1 MKAYLINLI
10 FLLISSTII
19 AQPELNSWLLNI
31 SDETGY
37 NNQPSNVQSIHYTNS
52 DVYISCSCIPGYD
65 IGPWA
70 GNPNQAENQNFCF
83 KITRSPQEASNYQA
97 TGMGHIGVWANGVSV
112 FNAKDA
118 FSYNNQGIWNQDAFV
133 FEGSSFDECL
143 GHPAPNGEYHNH
155 INPTCLY
162 DDLDDQNHSPIIGY
176 AFDGFPIYGAYA
188 FENSD
193 GTGAI
198 KRMETSYQLREIVQ
212 RNSLSDGT
220 ILNPSQYGPPVSSQ
234 DPLGNYLEDYEYV
247 EGHGD
252 LNEFNGRFCITPEY
266 PEGTFAYFVTI
277 SEIGIPEYPYVIGPS
292 YYGVVQS
299 GNTGPQSG
307 HNSIPS
313 SANSHN
319 LYVVETENQEPQLV
333 KMIDVLGREY
343 NFHPPGIFLFYIYD
357 NGITAKKFIP

>member
-1 MKAYLINLI
+1 MKTYLINVI
-10 FLLISSTII
+10 FVLSTTTTI

-31 SDETGY
+31 SGETGY

-83 KITRSPQEASNYQA
+83 KITRSPQEANNYQA
-97 TGMGHIGVWANGVSV
+97 TGMGHIGVWSNGVSV

-212 RNSLSDGT
+212 RNSLPDGT
-220 ILNPSQYGPPVSSQ
+220 ILNPNQYGPPISSQ

-247 EGHGD
+247 EGYGD

-357 NGITAKKFIP
+357 NGKVEKKFNP